1 MSIWDVVTWI
11 MVVVLGVSAVVIF
24 WLFMKDIGGVL
35 EGGEERKENA
45 RRNAPK
51 GPDGS

>member
-35 EGGEERKENA
+35 EGGEERKEDA
-45 RRNAPK
+45 RRNAAK
-51 GPDGS
+51 GPDQS